1 MEFIQ
6 WIQSKNFEN
15 FESLKSVVEAEPYH
29 MKIKTDDAYPTLY
42 LICGT
47 ENTSYVESWMK
58 ECNGLILEKETNRI
72 VCYTFDKMDDFED
85 GVVDSRIDPST
96 SHFEISVE
104 GALMRLF
111 YYQGQWILSTKRCIN
126 ARRTHWLS
134 KKSFH
139 EMFEEVYPM
148 SQMTRL
154 NENHCYSFVLCHPK
168 NSMVVKYD
176 KGVVYHIS
184 TRDMQ
189 TMQEI
194 EVDVGVEKVPRM
206 EIVNGD
212 ISLLG
217 TLSTTTNLSY
227 EGYLLVDG
235 NFRRQKFQSVIF
247 KRARE
252 LWGNT
257 NHRFYRYLEIRKM
270 GPTVM
275 TEYLSYMPHE
285 KNSFVDYESK
295 MVELGQYIWNEYM
308 DRHIRKTGKETP
320 YYLKRIIYDL
330 HGEFLSTREKTS
342 VEKIMKWIEKLD
354 VKLQC
359 FFYLKMNE
367 MNQSGGNSMQIE
379 A

>member
-15 FESLKSVVEAEPYH
+15 FESFKSVVEAEPYH

-47 ENTSYVESWMK
+47 ESTPYTENWMK
-58 ECNGLILEKETNRI
+58 ECNGLILERDTNRI
-72 VCYTFDKMDDFED
+72 VCYTFDKMDDFGED
-85 GVVDSRIDPST
+85 VVDSRIDPAT
-96 SHFEISVE
+96 AHFEISVE

-111 YYQGQWILSTKRCIN
+111 YYQGQWILSTKKCIN
-126 ARRTHWLS
+126 ARRSHWLS

-148 SQMTRL
+148 SQMNRL
-154 NENHCYSFVLCHPK
+154 NENHCYSFVLCHPE
-168 NSMVVKYD
+168 NQMVVHYE
-176 KGVVYHIS
+176 KGAVYHIA

-189 TMQEI
+189 TFQEI
-194 EVDVGVEKVPRM
+194 DIDIGIEKVPKM

-212 ISLLG
+212 ISLLS
-217 TLSTTTNLSY
+217 TLKTTENLSY

-235 NFRRQKFQSVIF
+235 NYRRQKFQSVIF

-257 NHRFYRYLEIRKM
+257 NQRFYRYLEIRKL
-270 GPTVM
+270 GPSIM
-275 TEYLSYMPHE
+275 AEYLSYMPHE
-285 KNSFVDYESK
+285 KTSFIENEKK
-295 MVELGQYIWNEYM
+295 MVDLGVFIWNEYM

-342 VEKIMKWIEKLD
+342 VEKIMKWIEKMD

-359 FFYLKMNE
+359 FFVLKMNE
-367 MNQSGGNSMQIE
+367 INQTGGSSMQIE